1 MPAWGGLVVVEGAR
15 RRRLRPRRNTN
26 SLLCVLVHYWLGRE
40 AICARWWGLKTDH
53 WFYGLFQSAPDLIA
67 LLLPAAGA
75 AGASAVP
82 SLGPD
87 SPGDVLYR
95 FDAPELKAAN
105 HRLDGAFWPRS
116 AETGTPEQPV
126 VLLEVQM
133 HAKPGFKH
141 RLGAQSFRFLQL
153 HPQVQHLA
161 VVVVVPHRRS
171 KLGPDQLPQQL
182 QTFLD
187 GVIWLSLEELGL
199 QPDLD
204 PWLTLLTLPVRPE
217 AELKRSTQ
225 QVLQR
230 HPELL
235 SAVLTILFERLPT
248 LTTEELMVFA
258 GIPTDQLL
266 HTRAAQD
273 LLDRGRLEG
282 EARGRAAEAAAV
294 TIRQLN
300 LRCGPLSEATTTR
313 VQALPLQQLEAVA
326 EALLDFTGPADLA
339 AWLAEHTG

>member
-1 MPAWGGLVVVEGAR
+1 
-15 RRRLRPRRNTN
+15 
-26 SLLCVLVHYWLGRE
+26 
-40 AICARWWGLKTDH
+40 LKTDH

-87 SPGDVLYR
+87 SPGDALYR
-95 FDAPELKAAN
+95 FEAPELKAAN

-116 AETGTPEQPV
+116 AETGTAEQPV

-141 RLGAQSFRFLQL
+141 RLWAQTARFVQL

-161 VVVVVPHRRS
+161 VVVVVPHRRLN
-171 KLGPDQLPQQL
+171 LGPAQLPQQL
-182 QTFLD
+182 QGFLD
-187 GVIWLSLEELGL
+187 GVIWLSLEELG
-199 QPDLD
+199 QQADLD

-225 QVLQR
+225 QVLER

-266 HTRAAQD
+266 HTRAAQM
-273 LLDRGRLEG
+273 LLDRGREEGREEG
-282 EARGRAAEAAAV
+282 EAQGEAKV
-294 TIRQLN
+294 TLRLLN
-300 LRCGPLSEATTTR
+300 RRCGPLSEVTTAR
-313 VQALPLQQLEAVA
+313 IQALPLQRLEALA

-339 AWLAEHTG
+339 AWLAEHAG